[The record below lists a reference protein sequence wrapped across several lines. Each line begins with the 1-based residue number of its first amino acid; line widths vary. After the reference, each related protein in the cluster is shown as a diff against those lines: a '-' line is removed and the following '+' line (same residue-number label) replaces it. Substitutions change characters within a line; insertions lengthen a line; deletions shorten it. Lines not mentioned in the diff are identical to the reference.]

1 MPEILHPRRITVAA
15 VPAAV
20 LEGWRNLRRCLL
32 PAMTYAAVFALIGL
46 MIFALLLHFSLAAM
60 ILPFAGG
67 FLLVGPVVLAGFF
80 GLRRALVAGRQ
91 PGMQDVLQAFRQAPR
106 GLLVI
111 SLVCVL
117 LLLIWLTD
125 AATVYSFMIGG
136 AGQDALLPPGT
147 LRFHFFTSVMGA
159 VLALIVFCIS
169 AFSVP
174 LLFDR
179 RATLVGA
186 VAGSVRA
193 VFTNI
198 AALLVWALILA
209 LGVMA
214 TILFPPLLVLSLPC
228 LAFASDLLYLEI
240 FPPDDGLSMT
250 DPQQE
255 R

>member
-1 MPEILHPRRITVAA
+1 MPENLHPRAIPVAA
-15 VPAAV
+15 VFAAV
-20 LEGWRNLRRCLL
+20 AEGWRNLHCCLL
-32 PAMTYAAVFALIGL
+32 PAMAYAAVFALIGL
-46 MIFALLLHFSLAAM
+46 LIFALLLHFSVAAM

-67 FLLVGPVVLAGFF
+67 FLLVGPAVLAGFF
-80 GLRRALVAGRQ
+80 GLRRALVAGRR
-91 PGMQDVLQAFRQAPR
+91 PGAQDVLQAFRQAPR
-106 GLLVI
+106 GLVVV

-147 LRFHFFTSVMGA
+147 FRFHFFTSLMGA
-159 VLALIVFCIS
+159 VLALIVFCVS

-186 VAGSVRA
+186 VAASVRA

-198 AALLVWALILA
+198 PALLVWALILA

-214 TILFPPLLVLSLPC
+214 TILCPPLLVVSLPC

-240 FPPDDGLSMT
+240 FPPEGGLLQT

>member
-1 MPEILHPRRITVAA
+1 MPENLHPRRISIAV
-15 VPAAV
+15 VPAV
-20 LEGWRNLRRCLL
+20 VFEGWRSLRRCRL
-32 PAMTYAAVFALIGL
+32 PAMAYAAVFALIGVL
-46 MIFALLLHFSLAAM
+46 IFTLLLHFSLAAM

-91 PGMQDVLQAFRQAPR
+91 PGARDVIRAFRQAPR
-106 GLLVI
+106 GLWVI
-111 SLVCVL
+111 SLVCAL
-117 LLLIWLTD
+117 LFLIWMTD

-136 AGQDALLPPGT
+136 AGQGALLPPGT
-147 LRFHFFTSVMGA
+147 LRFHVFTSVMGA

-179 RATLVGA
+179 RATLVRA
-186 VAGSVRA
+186 VAASARA

-198 AALLVWALILA
+198 SALLVWALILA
-209 LGVMA
+209 LAVMT
-214 TILFPPLLVLSLPC
+214 TILCPPLLVLSLPC

-240 FPPDDGLSMT
+240 FPPDDGLPMT